1 MALPPVP
8 PSPMGPGGT
17 APAAPM
23 QQQRPAQ
30 ESRQN
35 VLMGLALWFAS
46 QAHAAAPM
54 SEHAPDIA
62 GMLSKLGKRFQPPPA
77 DIGQAEMK
85 FMQAN
90 YAPGAG
96 PAAGPAAKPGMPPT
110 PPPPPMA
117 APPEMAAAA

>member
-54 SEHAPDIA
+54 SEHAPDI
-62 GMLSKLGKRFQPPPA
+62 GGF
-77 DIGQAEMK
+77 DGQSAW
-85 FMQAN
+85 
-90 YAPGAG
+90 GAHTEFTVT
-96 PAAGPAAKPGMPPT
+96 PPT
-110 PPPPPMA
+110 KIRTA
-117 APPEMAAAA
+117 EKSSGRSDD

>member
-85 FMQAN
+85 FPQSQ
-90 YAPGAG
+90 YTPGG
-96 PAAGPAAKPGMPPT
+96 PGPAAKPAAPAMPPT
-110 PPPPPMA
+110 PPQPTMA
-117 APPEMAAAA
+117 APDEP

>member
-23 QQQRPAQ
+23 QQQKPAQ
-30 ESRQN
+30 ETRQN

-54 SEHAPDIA
+54 SDNAPDIA

-77 DIGQAEMK
+77 DIGQSEMK
-85 FMQAN
+85 FMQSQ
-90 YAPGAG
+90 YTPGGAG
-96 PAAGPAAKPGMPPT
+96 PAAAPKPAMPPT
-110 PPPPPMA
+110 PPTPPMA
-117 APPEMAAAA
+117 APPEAMAAA